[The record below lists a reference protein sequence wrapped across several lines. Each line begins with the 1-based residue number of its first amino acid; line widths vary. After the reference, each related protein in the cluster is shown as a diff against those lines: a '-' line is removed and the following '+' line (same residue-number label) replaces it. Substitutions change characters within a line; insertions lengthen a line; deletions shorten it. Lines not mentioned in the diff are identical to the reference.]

1 MVAVWI
7 KCNIMPKKTFLRTGF
22 FSHRSGAS
30 AVEFALI
37 SPLFLLM
44 LAGIVDYG
52 SYFSAAHGV
61 QQMVNDVARTAIAGN
76 TAAERLSLAQSVM
89 DSEADKYPF
98 LATGKA
104 DLSITEGTSV
114 VTVTLNYKPD
124 AGTFELFPLPPG
136 MPDTIT
142 RSASIVRGGY

>member
-1 MVAVWI
+1 M
-7 KCNIMPKKTFLRTGF
+7 
-22 FSHRSGAS
+22 SHKVYSYCVDRSGAS

-52 SYFSAAHGV
+52 SYFSTAHGV
-61 QQMVNDVARTAIAGN
+61 QQMVNDAARTAIAGS
-76 TAAERLSLAQSVM
+76 TAAERLQLAQGVM
-89 DSEADKYPF
+89 DTEADKYAF
-98 LATGKA
+98 LSKGTA
-104 DLSITEGTSV
+104 DLSITEGTQV

-124 AGTFELFPLPPG
+124 GGTFELFPLPPG

>member
-1 MVAVWI
+1 ML
-7 KCNIMPKKTFLRTGF
+7 PRPFLKSAFRADT
-22 FSHRSGAS
+22 SGAS

-52 SYFSAAHGV
+52 SYFSTAHGI
-61 QQMVNDVARTAIAGN
+61 QQMVNDAARTAIAGR
-76 TAAERLSLAQSVM
+76 TAAERLELAQGVM
-89 DSEADKYPF
+89 NSESGKYTF
-98 LATGKA
+98 LSSGVA
-104 DLSITEGTSV
+104 DLSIAEEAQILT
-114 VTVTLNYKPD
+114 VTVTYRPD
-124 AGTFELFPLPPG
+124 NGAFELFPLPPG

>member
-1 MVAVWI
+1 
-7 KCNIMPKKTFLRTGF
+7 MPHKLFPKSSF
-22 FSHRSGAS
+22 HADRSGA
-30 AVEFALI
+30 AIVEFALI

-44 LAGIVDYG
+44 LAGVVDYG

-61 QQMVNDVARTAIAGN
+61 QQVVNDAARTAIAGR
-76 TAAERLSLAQSVM
+76 TAAERLELAQGVM
-89 DSEADKYPF
+89 DSETDKYAF
-98 LATGKA
+98 LSTGTA
-104 DLSITEGTSV
+104 NLSITEGAQV

-124 AGTFELFPLPPG
+124 AGSFELFPLPPG